1 MLQGAEERT
10 VERSTPA
17 RDTGQDGPAALDWIA
32 AGVARITFN
41 RGDTY
46 NTVTFEF
53 LAAFDRLLREVAAN
67 KARVLVLTGSGRTF
81 CGGAQ
86 ITYFTDP
93 ASPLYRNALAIRDDY
108 VVAILDVFGR
118 VRDAP
123 YVTIASINGYAL
135 GGGCEL
141 ALSCDFRLMAD
152 HTRIGLTET
161 RIGALAAA
169 GGVQLLA
176 RTVGRARALEI
187 ALLGDQLGA
196 TEAHAAGLVTAV
208 HPADQL
214 AAATEAFARR
224 FLLCSP
230 ISIAETKRALYRCET
245 ASAREADQIALDA
258 VGAAASGPEW
268 WEGMA
273 AFREKRNPDFRAG
286 D

>member
-1 MLQGAEERT
+1 MEA
-10 VERSTPA
+10 STSA
-17 RDTGQDGPAALDWIA
+17 RQAPPEAPAALDWITD
-32 AGVARITFN
+32 GIARITFT
-41 RGDTY
+41 RGDSH
-46 NTVTFEF
+46 NTVTFE
-53 LAAFDRLLREVAAN
+53 LLETLGRLVSDARAQ
-67 KARVLVLTGSGRTF
+67 KARVIILTGSGRTF
-81 CGGAQ
+81 CGGAE
-86 ITYFTDP
+86 IKYFTDP
-93 ASPLYRNALAIRDDY
+93 ASPLYRNARAIRDDY
-108 VVAILDVFGR
+108 VVAILDAFRR

-123 YVTIASINGYAL
+123 CVTIASINGYAL

-141 ALSCDFRLMAD
+141 ALSCDFRLMAE

-196 TEAHAAGLVTAV
+196 AEALAAGLVTGV
-208 HPADQL
+208 HPSDRL

-245 ASAREADQIALDA
+245 AGALEADQIALDA
-258 VGAAASGPEW
+258 VGAAAAGPEW
-268 WEGMA
+268 WEGMS
-273 AFREKRNPDFRAG
+273 AFTEKRHPSFRAG

>member
-1 MLQGAEERT
+1 MTVSRFDER
-10 VERSTPA
+10 PA
-17 RDTGQDGPAALDWIA
+17 QEAPAVLEWIDE
-32 AGVARITFN
+32 GIARITFT
-41 RGDTY
+41 RGDSH

-53 LAAFDRLLREVAAN
+53 LDTVDRLLREVSAR
-67 KARVLVLTGSGRTF
+67 KARVLILTGSGRTF

-93 ASPLYRNALAIRDDY
+93 QSPLYRNARAIRDDY
-108 VVAILDVFGR
+108 VVAILNVFSK
-118 VRDAP
+118 VRDASC
-123 YVTIASINGYAL
+123 VTIASINGFAL

-152 HTRIGLTET
+152 HTRMGLTET

-176 RTVGRARALEI
+176 RVVGRAKALEI
-187 ALLGDQLGA
+187 ALLGEQLSA
-196 TEAHAAGLVTAV
+196 RDAQAAGLVTSLY
-208 HPADQL
+208 PADQL

-224 FLLCSP
+224 FLVCSP

-245 ASAREADQIALDA
+245 VGGQEADQIALDA
-258 VGAAASGPEW
+258 VASAAAGAEW

-273 AFREKRNPDFRAG
+273 AFTEKRNPSFRAG